1 MFFKNI
7 VIEHFN
13 PLIDEAA
20 KLMIGAAQEHAL
32 DTPSV
37 SQYAS
42 PSPSTA
48 FSSFGRTDKKDRKEK
63 DLNKE

>member
-1 MFFKNI
+1 M
-7 VIEHFN
+7 IEHFN

-20 KLMIGAAQEHAL
+20 KLMIGAAQKHA

-48 FSSFGRTDKKDRKEK
+48 FSSFGSTDRKDRK
-63 DLNKE
+63 DNKSR